1 MPYAQQHYPFENKH
15 VFENGF
21 PADFIAEGIDQTRG
35 WFYTLMV
42 LSTALFDKPPFM
54 NLIANGLVLAED
66 GKKMSKRLKNYPNP
80 SIVVESYGADALR
93 LYLINSPVVRAETLK
108 FKESDVKSVVREVML
123 PWYNASCFF
132 IQEIRRWEMERGTSF
147 EPAQG
152 AAGEGCSSPM
162 DSWLQAALQGLV
174 SYVHT
179 EMKAYRLY
187 TVVPRLVEFIQDLCN
202 WYVRLNRP
210 RLKGRDGWKEAHAA
224 LSCMFEVLLTSSILM
239 APLTPFFSEFLYQ
252 RLLPIVKRSA
262 DPCNPEAPGTAQS
275 VHHIMLP
282 HSDPSRLNP
291 LAVANMQVM
300 KEVIELGR
308 TARERK
314 AITLKTP
321 IKELFIISSNT
332 SKLDAVKKLEG
343 YVKTELNTYKVTY
356 VDDEEKWMSYS
367 ALPNLPKIA
376 KRLGKRLKAVREG
389 IVALSDGEIRE
400 YTASGSITVC
410 GEVLGKGELLVTRSF
425 EGNASVFEAEVS
437 SESQLMVVLDITRDA
452 KIERERIA
460 REVINRIQKLRKK
473 AGLIVGDRV
482 EVFFSVKVMQQQERL
497 STSSSKVPSREE
509 AYQEEEITEAV
520 EDNLA
525 MIREI
530 TGSTPLPKSFAIP
543 DAVIIDCAESQL
555 GGAILTL
562 SLTVPRVWVGQAFE
576 EQAKSKGVDIG
587 ASSRLLGGFS
597 PARLRDLSGGQN
609 GGGGSGTVLHIRLN
623 GVQLE
628 AKEGR
633 DFFLSCADK
642 FNTEREDR

>member
-1 MPYAQQHYPFENKH
+1 MPYAQQHYPFENKNA
-15 VFENGF
+15 FENGF

-42 LSTALFDKPPFM
+42 LSTALFDKPPFL

-66 GKKMSKRLKNYPNP
+66 GKKMSKRLKNYPDP
-80 SIVVESYGADALR
+80 STVVEAYGADALR

-132 IQEIRRWEMERGTSF
+132 VQEIRRWEMERGVAF

-152 AAGEGCSSPM
+152 GVAGGSCISSM

-202 WYVRLNRP
+202 WYVRLNRA

-252 RLLPIVKRSA
+252 RLLPILKRSA
-262 DPCNPEAPGTAQS
+262 DPSNPEAPGTAES

-282 HSDPSRLNP
+282 HPDPSRLDP
-291 LAVANMQVM
+291 LAEANMKVI
-300 KEVIELGR
+300 KKVIELGR
-308 TARERK
+308 TARERR

-321 IKELFIISSNT
+321 IKELFIVSSNK
-332 SKLDAVKKLEG
+332 SKLDAVKNLEV
-343 YVKTELNTYKVTY
+343 YVKTELNTYTITY
-356 VDDEEKWMSYS
+356 VDNEEKWMSYS

-376 KRLGKRLKAVREG
+376 KRLGKRLKVVREG

-410 GEVLGKGELLVTRSF
+410 GEVLGEGELLVTRSF
-425 EGNASVFEAEVS
+425 KGNASVFEAEVS
-437 SESQLMVVLDITRDA
+437 SESQLMVVLDITRDS

-460 REVINRIQKLRKK
+460 REVINRVQKLRKK
-473 AGLIVGDRV
+473 AGLIVGDKV
-482 EVFFSVKVMQQQERL
+482 EVFFSEKTEQQQKR
-497 STSSSKVPSREE
+497 SSSKAPREAE
-509 AYQEEEITEAV
+509 TCQEITEAIK
-520 EDNLA
+520 DNFE
-525 MIREI
+525 MIHEI
-530 TGSTPLPKSFAIP
+530 TGSTPLPKALATP
-543 DAVIIDCAESQL
+543 DTVIIDSAESQL
-555 GGAILTL
+555 GDATLTL
-562 SLTVPRVWVGQAFE
+562 YLTVPRVWVGQAFQD
-576 EQAKSKGVDIG
+576 QAKSKGADVG
-587 ASSRLLGGFS
+587 ASLRLLGGLN
-597 PARLRDLSGGQN
+597 PARLRNLCGGQ
-609 GGGGSGTVLHIRLN
+609 GGGGDNTVLHMRLN
-623 GVQLE
+623 GIQLE

-633 DFFLSCADK
+633 DFFLSCAEK
-642 FNTEREDR
+642 LNAERR

>member
-1 MPYAQQHYPFENKH
+1 MPYAQQHYPFENAN

-80 SIVVESYGADALR
+80 STVVEAYGADALR

-108 FKESDVKSVVREVML
+108 FKEIDVKSVVREVML

-132 IQEIRRWEMERGTSF
+132 VQEIRRWELDRGTVF

-152 AAGEGCSSPM
+152 VAGGSCSSPM

-202 WYVRLNRP
+202 WHVRLNRT

-252 RLLPIVKRSA
+252 RLLPILKRSA
-262 DPCNPEAPGTAQS
+262 DPSNPEAPGTAES

-282 HSDPSRLNP
+282 HPDPSRLDP
-291 LAVANMQVM
+291 LAEANMQVM

-308 TARERK
+308 TARERRT
-314 AITLKTP
+314 ITLKTP
-321 IKELFIISSNT
+321 IKELFIVSPKT
-332 SKLDAVKKLEG
+332 SKLDAVKKLER
-343 YVKTELNTYKVTY
+343 YVKTELNTYTVTY
-356 VDDEEKWMSYS
+356 VNEEEKWMSYS

-376 KRLGKRLKAVREG
+376 RRLGKRLKAVREG
-389 IVALSDGEIRE
+389 IVALSDAEIRE

-410 GEVLGKGELLVTRSF
+410 GEVLGEGELLVTRNF
-425 EGNASVFEAEVS
+425 NGNASVFEAEVS
-437 SESQLMVVLDITRDA
+437 SESQLMVVLDITRDS

-473 AGLIVGDRV
+473 AGLIVGDKV
-482 EVFFSVKVMQQQERL
+482 EVFFSETTQQQER
-497 STSSSKVPSREE
+497 SSSKKTSRRE
-509 AYQEEEITEAV
+509 QETRQEEITEAIK
-520 EDNLA
+520 DNLA

-530 TGSTPLPKSFAIP
+530 TGSTPLSTSLLHP
-543 DAVIIDCAESQL
+543 DALIIESGESQL
-555 GGAILTL
+555 GDAILTL
-562 SLTVPRVWVGQAFE
+562 SLTVPRIWVGKAFE
-576 EQAKSKGVDIG
+576 EQAKSKGADVG
-587 ASSRLLGGFS
+587 ASSCLLEGLGPSRLH
-597 PARLRDLSGGQN
+597 DHLSSEQE
-609 GGGGSGTVLHIRLN
+609 SGDGCQLLHIRLN
-623 GVQLE
+623 GIQLE

-633 DFFLSCADK
+633 DFFFSCSEK
-642 FNTEREDR
+642 FNAER